1 MKKIIKLS
9 VALVGGLILLGAC
22 QNKQDVLT
30 IGEDSITKEAL
41 YEEMKQENGEM
52 ILKRMAYEKILEKKY
67 PVSDKEVEQKTK
79 EYKNQ
84 GVEKYQK
91 NSKNM
96 KAPTDSLKKNIRYQ
110 LLVEKAVAANYKVDD
125 QDLKT
130 FYENWQQGIQVR
142 HILFSNEASAI
153 EGQEKLKNGES
164 FEKLVEEYSLD
175 LTSKSTGGLIENLTS
190 GSVDPTFEET
200 AFGLEKVGQVSEI
213 IQSSFGFHLIEL
225 VKPSS
230 KTTFEKDKSQV
241 KSDYIKA
248 VANEKDKIDILK
260 NEANEANLKVKDSFF
275 KSSFSN

>member
-9 VALVGGLILLGAC
+9 VALFGGLILLGAC

-67 PVSDKEVEQKTK
+67 SVSDKEVEQKTK

-96 KAPTDSLKKNIRYQ
+96 KATTDSLKKNIRYQ
-110 LLVEKAVAANYKVDD
+110 LLVEKAVAANYKVDENV
-125 QDLKT
+125 LKAY
-130 FYENWQQGIQVR
+130 YENWQPAIQVR
-142 HILFSNEASAI
+142 HILLSNEASAK
-153 EGQEKLKNGES
+153 EVQEKLKNGES
-164 FEKLVEEYSLD
+164 FKKMVEEYSLD
-175 LTSKSTGGLIENLTS
+175 VTTKSMGGLMESLTS
-190 GSVDPTFEET
+190 GSVDSTFEEAALALENIGDISEIVHS
-200 AFGLEKVGQVSEI
+200 AFGY
-213 IQSSFGFHLIEL
+213 HLIEL

-230 KTTFEKDKSQV
+230 KTTFEKDQEDV
-241 KSDYIKA
+241 KGTYIKA
-248 VANEKDKIDILK
+248 NADEQDTLKILE
-260 NEANEANLKVKDSFF
+260 NEAKKVDLKVNDSFF
-275 KSSFSN
+275 KDSFIH